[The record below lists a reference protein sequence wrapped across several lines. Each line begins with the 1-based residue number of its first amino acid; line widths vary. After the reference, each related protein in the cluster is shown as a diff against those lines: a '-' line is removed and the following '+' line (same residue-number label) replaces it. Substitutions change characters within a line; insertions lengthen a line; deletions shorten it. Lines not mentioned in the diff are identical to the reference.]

1 MKPLEERVLGL
12 YESLTAMERR
22 LADVVLEH
30 QRDIASYSATEL
42 ARQANVSKATA
53 ARLFKRLG
61 YKDYGEAKRHARAM
75 RHWGSPLTVFEEL
88 DPRGSEPNLGIHL
101 QNDITNLT
109 LTFQRLQH
117 DVVEA
122 AIDVLAKAE
131 RIWVV
136 GLRANHALAGCM
148 DFWLKVLKSNVHF
161 VPTSGLT
168 FAEDLVDMRA
178 GDAVVAVGFRR
189 RSRLFRALLKKA
201 RHIGLRII
209 LITDLSASATA
220 DLAHVV
226 IRCHTRPSYLFDSYT
241 AVMSVLNFLVAG
253 LAIRLGVQT
262 RARLQKIEMLHDE
275 LDAFTTPIGRHR
287 RPNRKRSRAT
297 KARQAS

>member
-1 MKPLEERVLGL
+1 MKPLEERVLSL

-30 QRDIASYSATEL
+30 QRDIAGYSATEL

-88 DPRGSEPNLGIHL
+88 DPRKSEPNLGLHL

-109 LTFQRLQH
+109 LTFQRLHH

-122 AIDVLAKAE
+122 AIDVLARAE

-136 GLRANHALAGCM
+136 GLRANHPLAGSM
-148 DFWLKVLKSNVHF
+148 DFWLKILKSNVHF

-168 FAEDLVDMRA
+168 FAEDMVDMRA
-178 GDAVVAVGFRR
+178 DDAVVAVGFRR

-201 RHIGLRII
+201 RQMGLKIV
-209 LITDLSASATA
+209 LVTDLSASATA

-241 AVMSVLNFLVAG
+241 AVISVLNFLVAG
-253 LAIRLGVQT
+253 LAIRLGAQT
-262 RARLQKIEMLHDE
+262 RARLRKIELLHDE
-275 LDAFTTPIGRHR
+275 LDAFTTPVGRR
-287 RPNRKRSRAT
+287 RRSARGKEKST
-297 KARQAS
+297 KAR